1 MPPER
6 DDRAFRPPTRDMT
19 GMGSLLTEQ
28 RNPRTRGIDA
38 MSARELVELINS
50 EDHTVPDAVGREAPA
65 IARAVELVVERMRRG
80 GRLFYVGAG
89 TSGRLGVL
97 DAAECPP
104 TFGSDPKMV
113 QGLIAGGYGALV
125 KAREGAEDR
134 REDGAHDLK
143 EREVGGDDVVFGI
156 ATSGITPYVLGALEE
171 ARKLGAGTVFL
182 SCTPTGE
189 ERAPADVTISP
200 LVGPE
205 VVTGST
211 RMKAGTATKLVLNT
225 VTTSAMILLGKVYEN
240 LMVDL
245 VATCDKLRDRACR
258 IVMEVTGVDYD
269 GAADVIG
276 RAGGSVKTALVMQI
290 SGLEREGAEALL
302 EESGGSVRRALE
314 RSGRA

>member
-6 DDRAFRPPTRDMT
+6 DDRDFRPPSRDMS
-19 GMGSLLTEQ
+19 GMGLLLTEQ

-38 MSARELVELINS
+38 MSAEELVELINS
-50 EDHTVPDAVGREAPA
+50 EDRTVPDAVRREGPA
-65 IARAVELVVERMRRG
+65 IAQAIELVLDRFRTG

-104 TFGSDPKMV
+104 TFGSDPEMV
-113 QGLIAGGYGALV
+113 QGLIAGGHGALV
-125 KAREGAEDR
+125 RAREGAEDR
-134 REDGAHDLK
+134 REDGARDLA
-143 EREVGGDDVVFGI
+143 ENGVGNLDVVFGI
-156 ATSGITPYVLGALEE
+156 ATSGVTPYVIGALGEARRLGA
-171 ARKLGAGTVFL
+171 ATVFL
-182 SCTPTGE
+182 SCA
-189 ERAPADVTISP
+189 RADQEAVPADVTITP

-258 IVMEVTGVDYD
+258 ILMEVTGVDYE

-276 RAGGSVKTALVMQI
+276 RAGGSVKIALVMQM
-290 SGLEREGAEALL
+290 SDLDREGAETVLG
-302 EESGGSVRRALE
+302 ESGGSVRRALE
-314 RSGRA
+314 RGGGA

>member
-1 MPPER
+1 
-6 DDRAFRPPTRDMT
+6 MT

-38 MSARELVELINS
+38 MSAEELVELINA
-50 EDHTVPDAVGREAPA
+50 EDRTVPDAVGCEAPA
-65 IARAVELVVERMRRG
+65 IARAVELVVERFRRG

-104 TFGSDPKMV
+104 TFGSDPELV

-125 KAREGAEDR
+125 RAREGAEDR
-134 REDGAHDLK
+134 REDGARDLA
-143 EREVGGDDVVFGI
+143 ERKVGERDLVFGI
-156 ATSGITPYVLGALEE
+156 ATSGVTPYVLGALEE
-171 ARKLGAGTVFL
+171 ARRLGAATVFL
-182 SCTPTGE
+182 SCTRGDLE
-189 ERAPADVTISP
+189 SVQADVAITP

-245 VATCDKLRDRACR
+245 VASCDKLRDRACR
-258 IVMEVTGVDYD
+258 IIMEVTGVDYE
-269 GAADVIG
+269 GAADVIR
-276 RAGGSVKTALVMQI
+276 RADGSVKTALVMQMA
-290 SGLEREGAEALL
+290 GLGREEAEGILS
-302 EESGGSVRRALE
+302 ESEGSVRRALE
-314 RSGRA
+314 RGGGA